1 MGGWEEEENREEC
14 KWMEVRSQDG
24 EVGRWEE
31 EENRGEGRWMETGL
45 KDGWAF
51 EAWQFLQWTRG

>member
-14 KWMEVRSQDG
+14 KWTEVRSQDG

-31 EENRGEGRWMETGL
+31 EENRGEGKWMETGL

-51 EAWQFLQWTRG
+51 EA

>member
-1 MGGWEEEENREEC
+1 VRRWEEC

-31 EENRGEGRWMETGL
+31 EENRGEGKWMETGL

-51 EAWQFLQWTRG
+51 EA